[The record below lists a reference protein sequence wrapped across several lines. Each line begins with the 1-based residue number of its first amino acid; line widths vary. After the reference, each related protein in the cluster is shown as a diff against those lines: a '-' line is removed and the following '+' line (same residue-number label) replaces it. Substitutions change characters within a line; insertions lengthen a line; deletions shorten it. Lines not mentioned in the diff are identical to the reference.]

1 MKNRFKLLFICLI
14 VLLGTQPAWAQF
26 TVTGTIT
33 DASTDEPLIGANV
46 FHQPTSRGA
55 TTDQNGEFLI
65 ELPGQEATLRITFI
79 GYAAKEV
86 DVSATDNEV
95 SISLAPDVANLDELV
110 VTGLA
115 SSVKRENL
123 ANAVTKVSAE
133 ELTGT
138 VASPTVDNA
147 LSGKI
152 PGVNIRSN
160 SGAPGGGFNVQM
172 RGISTLGA
180 GSSQPLYIIDGVYI
194 NNSTI
199 SNGRWEA
206 TGATGAG
213 EDNGGNRLADLNP
226 DDIESIEVLK
236 GPSAAAIYG
245 QRANAGVVIITT
257 KRGSSGPTK
266 VSIEQNTGFSS
277 PLNLLGVAS
286 WNEEKIRSRYSGA
299 EADREVQK
307 FQEAK
312 ANGNLYDYE
321 DIIYGNR
328 GLISETNVSVSGG
341 NAKTQFYV
349 SGGFHAED
357 GIVENTG
364 FDRSSIRANLD
375 HNISDNI
382 RVSSSSNFAR
392 TANNRG
398 FTGNQNGS
406 GGSLGYTLAYTP
418 TYAQLFPDENGNYP
432 TNPYFDDN
440 PLAIIEYAKNDEDI
454 TRFIQSLSLNVDL
467 YQSEGTA
474 LSLNVKGGVDYLNY
488 NSMIYFPE
496 FLQNQQAAA
505 NPGDVIRTKEDN
517 LNTNLQAVLLLNKTL
532 KDFDLTT
539 QVGFSRY
546 EQQQNRQQLRG
557 RGLVTGQNNINQAQV
572 QSVVSQ
578 LEQQIIDIGWFGQQE
593 VNWDDKLIGTVGLR
607 LDRSSLNYSQD
618 EYYLFPKAS
627 LAANV
632 ANFDFFTVNSIN
644 QLKLRIAYGVTG
656 GLPSFGD
663 TFRALN
669 GSNIGDNLGL
679 TISSRDID
687 PNLKPERAHELE
699 FGTDIGLLD
708 NRLSFSATYYIKTV
722 EDLIL
727 DLPTA
732 SSTGITAIATNAAE
746 LDNKGIELGLHASPV
761 QTGAFSWSSD
771 LLFWKNESKLTS
783 LSIPPDV
790 SGGFGVSLGN
800 YLLQE
805 GFSPTTIVGTPATPD
820 KEQLYKIYGNA
831 QPDFQMSFGNQIS
844 FLNGF
849 RFDFLFH
856 WSQGNYNINLFQFLT
871 DDGGTATD
879 WNEDSDGDGIPKGT
893 ERLTAE
899 YSPESYVQEASYI
912 KLREVGL
919 HYSVPQTFIQ
929 NVFGASLKSLRLGV
943 AASNI
948 WMWTTY
954 DGYDPEV
961 STFGTQTINQSV
973 SVAPYPSSRK
983 VMFNV
988 KLDF

>member
-1 MKNRFKLLFICLI
+1 M
-14 VLLGTQPAWAQF
+14 LGVQPAWAQF
-26 TVTGTIT
+26 TVSGVIT
-33 DASTDEPLIGANV
+33 DGSTGEPLIGANV
-46 FHQPTSRGA
+46 FHQPSSRGA
-55 TTDQNGEFLI
+55 TTNVNGEFTL
-65 ELPGQEATLRITFI
+65 ELPGEEATLRVSFV
-79 GYAAKEV
+79 GYASKNIT
-86 DVSATDNEV
+86 VSASDTKVTIE
-95 SISLAPDVANLDELV
+95 LTPDIANLDELV

-123 ANAVTKVSAE
+123 ANAVTKVGAD

-180 GSSQPLYIIDGVYI
+180 GTSQPLYIIDGVYV

-199 SNGRWEA
+199 SNGRYQA
-206 TGATGAG
+206 TGATSAG

-257 KRGSSGPTK
+257 KRGSAGATE
-266 VSIEQNTGFSS
+266 VGIEQNIGFSS

-286 WNEEKIRSRYSGA
+286 WSEEKINSLYSGEAA
-299 EADREVQK
+299 EIELERFRQAQS
-307 FQEAK
+307 
-312 ANGNLYDYE
+312 NGNIYDYE

-341 NAKTQFYV
+341 DEVTQFFV
-349 SGGFHAED
+349 SAGLHAEE
-357 GIVENTG
+357 GIIDNTG
-364 FDRSSIRANLD
+364 FDRGSIRANLD
-375 HNISDNI
+375 HDISDNI
-382 RVSSSSNFAR
+382 RISSSSNFSK
-392 TANNRG
+392 TANDRG

-418 TYAQLFPDENGNYP
+418 TYAQLFPDEEGNYP
-432 TNPYFDDN
+432 ANQYFDDN
-440 PLAIIEYAKNDEDI
+440 PLAIIEHAKNEEDI
-454 TRFIQSLSLNVDL
+454 TRFIQSLDLNTDL
-467 YQSEGTA
+467 YQEGGSG
-474 LSLNVKGGVDYLNY
+474 LSLNIKGGIDYLNY
-488 NSMIYFPE
+488 NSLIYFPE
-496 FLQNQQAAA
+496 FLQNQQASS

-517 LNTNLQAVLLLNKTL
+517 LSTNLQAVLLFNQALS
-532 KDFDLTT
+532 DFDLTT

-546 EQQQNRQQLRG
+546 EQQQSRQQLRG
-557 RGLVTGQNNINQAQV
+557 QGLVTGQDNINQAQV
-572 QSVVSQ
+572 QSVLGQ
-578 LEQQIIDIGWFGQQE
+578 NKQQTIEIGWFGQQE

-607 LDRSSLNYSQD
+607 LDRSSLNYNQS

-627 LAANV
+627 LAANI
-632 ANFDFFTVNSIN
+632 ANFNFFELDNIN
-644 QLKLRIAYGVTG
+644 QFKLRAAYGVTG
-656 GLPSFGD
+656 GVPSFGD

-669 GSNIGDNLGL
+669 GSNIGSSLGL
-679 TISSRDID
+679 TISTRDID
-687 PNLKPERAHELE
+687 PNLKPERAQELE
-699 FGTDIGLLD
+699 FGTDIGLLQ

-732 SSTGITAIATNAAE
+732 SSTGVTAIATNAAE
-746 LDNKGIELGLHASPV
+746 LENKGIELGLNASPI
-761 QTGAFSWSSD
+761 QQDLFSWNTD
-771 LLFWKNESKLTS
+771 LLFWKNNSKITRLN
-783 LSIPPDV
+783 IPPDV

-805 GFSPTTIVGTPATPD
+805 GFSPTAIVGIPETPEEKA
-820 KEQLYKIYGNA
+820 LYTMYGNA
-831 QPDFQMSFGNQIS
+831 QPDFQASLGNQLS

-849 RFDFLFH
+849 QFNFLFH
-856 WSQGNYNINLFQFLT
+856 WSQGNYNVNLFQFLT
-871 DDGGTATD
+871 DDGGTSTD
-879 WNEDSDGDGIPKGT
+879 WNTDSDGDGTPKGI
-893 ERLTAE
+893 ERL
-899 YSPESYVQEASYI
+899 SQLPPESYVQEASYI

-919 HYSVPQTFIQ
+919 HYNVPTAFIENTFSNTLQ
-929 NVFGASLKSLRLGV
+929 SLQFGIS
-943 AASNI
+943 ASNV

-983 VMFNV
+983 VLFNI

>member
-1 MKNRFKLLFICLI
+1 MENRYKLLFLCSI
-14 VLLGTQPAWAQF
+14 LLLLSQTGWAQF
-26 TVTGTIT
+26 TVTGTVT
-33 DASTDEPLIGANV
+33 DAETDEPLISTNI
-46 FHQPTSRGA
+46 FHQPTGRGT
-55 TTDQNGEFLI
+55 TTDTNGQFSI
-65 ELPGQEATLRITFI
+65 ELPGESATIRISFI
-79 GYAAKEV
+79 GYISQTV
-86 DVSATDNEV
+86 EV
-95 SISLAPDVANLDELV
+95 SPANNEITVALKPDVANLDELV

-115 SSVKRENL
+115 STVKRENL

-138 VASPTVDNA
+138 VAPPTIDNA

-180 GSSQPLYIIDGVYI
+180 GSSQPLYIIDGVYV

-199 SNGRWEA
+199 SNGRYQA

-257 KRGSSGPTK
+257 KRGAAGTTE
-266 VSIEQNTGFSS
+266 VSIEQNVGFAS

-286 WNEEKIRSRYSGA
+286 WSEEKIQARYPGEAA
-299 EADREVQK
+299 EAELEKFREAQ
-307 FQEAK
+307 
-312 ANGNLYDYE
+312 ANGNIYDYE

-328 GLISETNVSVSGG
+328 GAISETNVSVSGG
-341 NAKTQFYV
+341 NEKTQFFV
-349 SGGFHAED
+349 SGGYHTED

-364 FDRSSIRANLD
+364 FNRGSVRANLD

-382 RVSSSSNFAR
+382 RVASSSNFIK
-392 TANNRG
+392 TDNNRG

-418 TYAQLFPDENGNYP
+418 TYAQLFPNADGTYPGN
-432 TNPYFDDN
+432 TYFDDN
-440 PLAIIEYAKNDEDI
+440 PLAIIEFAENEEDI
-454 TRFIQSLSLNVDL
+454 TRVFQSLDLNADL
-467 YQSEGTA
+467 YQGGGSA
-474 LSLNVKGGVDYLNY
+474 LSLNIKGGIDYLNY
-488 NSMIYFPE
+488 NSRIYFPE
-496 FLQNQQAAA
+496 FLQNQQASS

-517 LNTNLQAVLLLNKTL
+517 LNTNLQAVLLFSQALSN
-532 KDFDLTT
+532 FDLTT
-539 QVGFSRY
+539 QLGFSRY
-546 EQQQNRQQLRG
+546 GQQQTRQQLRG
-557 RGLVTGQNNINQAQV
+557 RGLVTGQDNINQAQV
-572 QSVVSQ
+572 QSVVNQS
-578 LEQQIIDIGWFGQQE
+578 EQRIVEVGWFGQQE

-607 LDRSSLNYSQD
+607 LDRSSLNYNQS

-627 LAANV
+627 LAANI
-632 ANFDFFTVNSIN
+632 ANFDFFNLNSVN
-644 QLKLRIAYGVTG
+644 QFKLRVAYGVTG
-656 GLPSFGD
+656 GVPNFGD

-669 GSNIGDNLGL
+669 GSNIGSNLGL
-679 TISSRDID
+679 TISTRDID
-687 PNLKPERAHELE
+687 PNLKPERAQELE
-699 FGTDIGLLD
+699 FGTDISMLD
-708 NRLSFSATYYIKTV
+708 NRLSLSATYYIKQV

-732 SSTGITAIATNAAE
+732 SSTGVTAIATNAAE
-746 LDNKGIELGLHASPV
+746 LSNKGIELGLNASPI
-761 QTGAFSWSSD
+761 QTSSFSWTSD
-771 LLFWKNESKLTS
+771 ILFWKNDSEITS
-783 LSIPPDV
+783 LNIPPDV

-805 GFSPTTIVGTPATPD
+805 GYSPTTIVGIPQTPGEDA
-820 KEQLYKIYGNA
+820 LYEVYGNA
-831 QPDFQMSFGNQIS
+831 QPDFQMSFGNQLS

-849 RFDFLFH
+849 QFNFLFH
-856 WSQGNYNINLFQFLT
+856 WSKGNYNINLLQYLT
-871 DDGGTATD
+871 DDGGTSPD
-879 WNEDSDGDGIPKGT
+879 WNEDPDGDGTPTGT
-893 ERLTAE
+893 ERL
-899 YSPESYVQEASYI
+899 SGLPPESYVQEASYV

-919 HYSVPQTFIQ
+919 HYNVPASFIEQTLGSALR
-929 NVFGASLKSLRLGV
+929 NVRIGV
-943 AASNI
+943 SASNV

-961 STFGTQTINQSV
+961 STFGTQAINQSV

-983 VMFNV
+983 ILFDL